1 MFVKCESLGQ
11 VDFKCPFDRFIKTFY
26 QKKNI
31 FIFTGGTFLEEAR
44 YGSVLLVSNGVVYI
58 EQINSMKLGM
68 MFFLWTAQ
76 SPAPNI
82 TDG

>member
-11 VDFKCPFDRFIKTFY
+11 VDFKCPFDRFI
-26 QKKNI
+26 N
-31 FIFTGGTFLEEAR
+31 IFTGGTFLEEAR

>member
-11 VDFKCPFDRFIKTFY
+11 VDFKCPFDHFI
-26 QKKNI
+26 N
-31 FIFTGGTFLEEAR
+31 IFTGGTFLEEAR

-58 EQINSMKLGM
+58 EQIHSMKLGM

>member
-11 VDFKCPFDRFIKTFY
+11 VDFKCPFDRFI
-26 QKKNI
+26 N
-31 FIFTGGTFLEEAR
+31 IFTGGTFLEEAR

-58 EQINSMKLGM
+58 EQIHSMKLGM